1 VLLVAR
7 CSAALVVVAT
17 LLLSCGGGGGST
29 GAPGTTNPPAACLMS
44 SSAPVAETSGTRVLL
59 QVKPSAA
66 SSCITAIDEPSQAY
80 RDPAVPQKGLL
91 AVFLPGTG
99 GFPAQFPAFVQ
110 RGATRGYHSIGLAY
124 NNGTSVNVTC
134 NGPITNADCAGAVR
148 EEDFS
153 GRDTSALVS
162 VSREDS
168 IEGRLTALLKYLSF
182 HRPSDGWSQ
191 YLDAQGGV
199 LWDKVS
205 LNGNSQ
211 GAGHAGYISK
221 VRKVYR
227 VGLYA
232 GPSDWVLATDV
243 PANWYGLSSQTP
255 AAAIF
260 GFVHVPDTL
269 ANASGDLNQ
278 VTSVWGAVDKFNM
291 TGPITNVANGA
302 PPYGGSHRLTTTAC
316 VSLDATNQ
324 HNCPM
329 FRANEVVWDVVSFP

>member
-1 VLLVAR
+1 MMRAAQ
-7 CSAALVVVAT
+7 CSGMLGLASVWLFG
-17 LLLSCGGGGGST
+17 CGGGGAATPST
-29 GAPGTTNPPAACLMS
+29 ANPPAVCSMS
-44 SSAPVAETSGTRVLL
+44 SAAPIAESSGTRVLL

-66 SSCITAIDEPSQAY
+66 SSCITTVDEPSQAY

-110 RGATRGYHSIGLAY
+110 RGAARGYHSIGLAY

-134 NGPITNADCAGAVR
+134 NGTVANADCAGAVR

-153 GRDTSALVS
+153 GRDSSALVS

-168 IEGRLTALLKYLSF
+168 IEGRLIALLKYLSF
-182 HRPSDGWSQ
+182 HRPNDGWSQ
-191 YLDAQGGV
+191 YLDAKGGV

-221 VRKVYR
+221 VRKIYR
-227 VGLYA
+227 LGMYA
-232 GPSDWVLATDV
+232 GPSDWVLATNV
-243 PANWYGLSSQTP
+243 PANWYSLPTQTP
-255 AAAIF
+255 ADAIF
-260 GFVHVPDTL
+260 GFVHLPDTL

-278 VTSVWGAVDKFNM
+278 VTSVWGAADKFNM
-291 TGPITNVANGA
+291 AGAITNVASGA

-329 FRANEVVWDVVSFP
+329 FRGNEAVWDVVSFP